1 MKKESVQMT
10 KDIYVVSDE
19 KGSLEVVKKTGDEI
33 SLDEIYAKEEELK
46 SAKNVLKKAE
56 EDFIKI
62 NKLEKGRISSR
73 IRSFF
78 TVPCTTIIVSI
89 PVIAMMGLTTNTII
103 EVICFAAGS
112 FVGNR
117 IYVRSKYGT
126 KVDNIKKIDKA
137 YLKKVNYERLVEEL
151 ERQLIDIKTRVK
163 FEVLSKRNDEK
174 KSKKLVPDN
183 NAVLDND
190 IKLNLK
196 K

>member
-19 KGSLEVVKKTGDEI
+19 KGRLEVVKKTGDEI

-46 SAKNVLKKAE
+46 SAKNVLKKAQ

-78 TVPCTTIIVSI
+78 TVPCTTIIASI
-89 PVIAMMGLTTNTII
+89 PIIAIMGFTTNTLI
-103 EVICFAAGS
+103 EIICFAAGS

-190 IKLNLK
+190 MKLNLK